1 MAVAPLRRKFLSPTL
16 KDIETRL
23 AWSKGIRTPFALMRK
38 PLFGDGYLAG
48 TFPDG
53 ITTVDGVP
61 VSATVRVVVRGESG
75 SYADGMVIDEVQ
87 SSPSGT
93 WQVANLDPALK
104 YDVIGR
110 LFMKNDVIVSGV
122 APKVDGEVIPS
133 YSELILSHDPVGYW
147 RLGEASGTV
156 AQDLGS
162 FAKNGAFTGTYTLAR
177 PSLIPSDQDNKSFGC
192 NGTGYV
198 RVVVPA
204 GTYSL
209 VGTTWMLAFKATA
222 FTGDRYLWHLGN
234 LSQSGGQGLE
244 VLVRNNKIMLS
255 YLTGGWQSATF
266 TALTLET
273 GVTYRMA
280 FRMDNSTTMSL
291 LVNGALVQTIAVP
304 AGLPPV
310 ATINELRLGMVNYSG
325 TCALQGDLDE
335 FVILPKL
342 LTDAEFYDLEAA
354 AMIGG

>member
-1 MAVAPLRRKFLSPTL
+1 MVEPTVFGPVQ
-16 KDIETRL
+16 RP
-23 AWSKGIRTPFALMRK
+23 GFASARK

-53 ITTVDGVP
+53 ITTVDGTP
-61 VSATVRVVVRGESG
+61 VSAKVRVVVRGEPG
-75 SYADGMVIDEVQ
+75 SMADGMVVGEVQ
-87 SSPSGT
+87 SSPAGT
-93 WQVANLDPALK
+93 WQVANLNPALR
-104 YDVIGR
+104 YDVVGR
-110 LFMKNDVIVSGV
+110 LFMKNDVIVSDV
-122 APKVDGEVIPS
+122 TPKADGEVIPS

-156 AQDLGS
+156 AEDLGS
-162 FAKNGAFTGTYTLAR
+162 FAKNGTFTGTYTLAR

-192 NGTGYV
+192 DGTGYV
-198 RVVVPA
+198 RVVVPT

-234 LSQSGGQGLE
+234 LNQSGGQGLA

-255 YLTGGWQSATF
+255 YLTGSWQSATF
-266 TALTLET
+266 TAFTVET

-280 FRMDNSTTMSL
+280 FRMDNSGTMSL

-310 ATINELRLGMVNYSG
+310 ATINELRLGTVNYG
-325 TCALQGDLDE
+325 GPYYLQGDLDE